1 MLINICRFHDI
12 YIIIVWLISK
22 HFFILQLG
30 LQPNTPDCFIFSWF
44 ESYHS
49 YFNWKQCSDFRLHYR
64 YTLSAPQDHHSQQR
78 IALFWILQYCILWWW
93 QDNSIAIH
101 LCYLRPG
108 LQNLGEWIFLVSF
121 IFYSSKRI
129 YIWGDDCTQ
138 KDHWLFRIT
147 KVSREEFFVHNEMT
161 PFVFALSTKV

>member
-1 MLINICRFHDI
+1 MICRFCFCNEKHFNEK
-12 YIIIVWLISK
+12 LISK
-22 HFFILQLG
+22 HFLTFYLG
-30 LQPNTPDCFIFSWF
+30 LQPNTPNYFIFSWF

-49 YFNWKQCSDFRLHYR
+49 YFNWKQCSDYRLHYR
-64 YTLSAPQDHHSQQR
+64 YTLSALQDHHSQQR
-78 IALFWILQYCILWWW
+78 IALFWILQYCIWWWW
-93 QDNSIAIH
+93 QDNLIATH
-101 LCYLRPG
+101 LLCYFIPG

-121 IFYSSKRI
+121 IFYSSKGI

-147 KVSREEFFVHNEMT
+147 KVSREEFFIHNEMT